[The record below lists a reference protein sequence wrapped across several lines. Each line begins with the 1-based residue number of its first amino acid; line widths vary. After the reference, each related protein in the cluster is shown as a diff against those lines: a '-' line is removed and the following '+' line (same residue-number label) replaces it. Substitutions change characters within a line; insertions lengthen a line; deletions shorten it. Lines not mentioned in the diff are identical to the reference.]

1 MENQKKIISLKKN
14 SLKILI
20 FKEKKISLTIINFSE
35 KIIYW
40 KFLFFKEKKNVYLKI
55 IKFFLF
61 SK

>member
-20 FKEKKISLTIINFSE
+20 FKEKKMCLTMINFSE

-40 KFLFFKEKKNVYLKI
+40 KFLFFKEKKKCLFENYKI
-55 IKFFLF
+55 FPFF
-61 SK
+61 